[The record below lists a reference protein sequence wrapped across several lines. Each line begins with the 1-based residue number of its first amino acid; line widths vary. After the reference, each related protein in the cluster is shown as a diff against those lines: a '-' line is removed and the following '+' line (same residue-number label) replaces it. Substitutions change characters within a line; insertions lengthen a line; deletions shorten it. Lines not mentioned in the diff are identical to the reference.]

1 MPEAAQT
8 AGPLPRAAPWLVLPE
23 VLEVWLWQHARLSAP
38 QECVG
43 VLGGRRGDGGWHA
56 EALYPLGNLAAD
68 PEREYLAD
76 PAGLLRALKAMRAE
90 ASELVAIYHSHPR
103 GPAQFSR
110 TDQVRAAYDV
120 PYLIADLSSAVL
132 GAYLLPEG
140 RVCQL
145 RR

>member
-1 MPEAAQT
+1 MPEAAHP
-8 AGPLPRAAPWLVLPE
+8 ADLPPSAAPWLALPE
-23 VLEVWLWQHARLSAP
+23 VLEVQLWQHAGRAAP

-56 EALYPLGNLAAD
+56 EALYPLSNVAAA

-90 ASELVAIYHSHPR
+90 SLELVAIYHSHPV

-110 TDQVRAAYDV
+110 TDRARAAYDV
-120 PYLIADLSSAVL
+120 PYLIADLSCAVL